1 MYENIKKWYNM
12 GLWSKEKVHDAVNKN
27 IITEE
32 QYNKIIN
39 EIK

>member
-12 GLWSKEKVHDAVNKN
+12 GLWSKEQVHDAVNKN

>member
-12 GLWSKEKVHDAVNKN
+12 GLWSKEQVYDAVNKN

-39 EIK
+39 K